1 MSNESQQDN
10 SAASQ
15 NSATR
20 RGVLA
25 GAGLAGVAGVI
36 SACSFGS
43 SGSSAGSAYGSGSG
57 AGASAPSA
65 APSGSGMGGG
75 SANGGSASGGA
86 SLASTSEIPVGG
98 GKVFASQKVVVTQPE
113 AGTFKAFS
121 AICTHQQCSVDKV
134 ANGTISCPCHGATFS
149 AKDGSVTGGP
159 APSPLPPANI
169 TVTGK
174 EITLG

>member
-1 MSNESQQDN
+1 MSNEPQQDN
-10 SAASQ
+10 SAEAR
-15 NSATR
+15 NPATR

-36 SACSFGS
+36 SACGFGS
-43 SGSSAGSAYGSGSG
+43 SGSAYGSGSG
-57 AGASAPSA
+57 SGASAPSA
-65 APSGSGMGGG
+65 AASGSGKAGGMG
-75 SANGGSASGGA
+75 GGA

-98 GKVFASQKVVVTQPE
+98 GKVFTTHKVVVTQPQ

-121 AICTHQQCSVDKV
+121 SVCTHQQCNVDKV

-159 APSPLPPANI
+159 APSPLPATKI
-169 TVTGK
+169 TVSGK